1 MELQNKEMT
10 KKLNLAVLYGGQS
23 GEHEVSI
30 RSAGSVMENLDDSK
44 YNITPVYIDKTGHWG
59 ISLEDLR
66 GFDVVFPVLHGPN
79 GEDGTVQ
86 GMMQLFSSLLFS
98 AYIRANKRFLFSS
111 LSFYFWIAR
120 DEVIFKKIVVVFDSL
135 YFMPFYL
142 YNKTVYNL
150 II

>member
-1 MELQNKEMT
+1 
-10 KKLNLAVLYGGQS
+10 
-23 GEHEVSI
+23 
-30 RSAGSVMENLDDSK
+30 
-44 YNITPVYIDKTGHWG
+44 
-59 ISLEDLR
+59 
-66 GFDVVFPVLHGPN
+66 
-79 GEDGTVQ
+79 
-86 GMMQLFSSLLFS
+86 MQLFSSLLFS